1 MTDRTMVTGSPSRT
15 PTPLRGQV
23 IAERYEIRAQ
33 LRNDVFSLGMLAFDQ
48 ETEDRVVLRIIRP
61 ELLDATG
68 RAEAYRALRK
78 ASGTGGRFLPGL
90 LDVDKDGEYVFAVE
104 PVPEGASLRDVLDS
118 RIASN
123 NPMSESELLPLV
135 SHVETALAAVPPPLR
150 HGDVRADHVWVDPH
164 RLWLLGAFVVP
175 ALPTGAVAALLQKD
189 SGLRRRMAP
198 EVLRGI
204 ASDAADRYGVGAIVY
219 EAMTLK
225 TPPEPGEAGELPPTP
240 VGEEVRSLIHPDPG
254 LRAKSLEPLVEAL
267 SKASGLAVPEL
278 DPGTFRAPK
287 RLSVPRPGSIRPA
300 RKPSSIP
307 PSSTQPDAPLE
318 GDTQQM
324 AAVSASDAASLLDS
338 KTAPSSPRGHRKDDE
353 GLPPPP
359 NVSEDARTRQFPM
372 EQTEPDPGEEEIAE
386 TAKLTPLSKKRAKKE
401 LEGRM
406 KDAGL
411 DPRLVRAAL
420 DRNESA
426 SHVDEQGDDG
436 PPSEERDSID
446 PRLVRAALGIER
458 VDSSEEVP
466 LDPAVEAKPAQ
477 GGTQELRLDDLEMQ
491 VDEQESVPLDPAVE
505 AEPARDGTQE
515 LRLDDLE
522 VEEESVPLDPAV
534 PAQPAKE
541 GTQEL
546 RLDDLEMQVDDADE
560 QVAIRAPQAPARDMG
575 LADLEEMRRRRKAV
589 PADGIQPIPRPRKDS
604 LVGMKGPVL
613 FDDSSAPKPQPQVQV
628 HGQPQPQAQHAQP
641 QAQPQ
646 TQAQPQ
652 RAEAQAH
659 PPAAGAAPVAIP
671 AAPRAPRLEPDAAVI
686 VKPASEPPRRAGRA
700 TERPMAP
707 AKERNWGTIIIVV
720 ALLLGAAIII
730 GSFAYARYQ
739 KSQAEEEQRQRIRD
753 RIERMRGGAE

>member
-1 MTDRTMVTGSPSRT
+1 VTDRTMVTGSPSRT

-48 ETEDRVVLRIIRP
+48 ETEERVVLRIIRP

-68 RAEAYRALRK
+68 RAEAYRALRE

-90 LDVDKDGEYVFAVE
+90 LDVDKDGESVFAVE
-104 PVPEGASLRDVLDS
+104 PVPEGTSLRDVLDA
-118 RIASN
+118 RIASDQ
-123 NPMSESELLPLV
+123 PMDERELLPLV
-135 SHVETALAAVPPPLR
+135 SHMETALAAVPPPLR
-150 HGDVRADHVWVDPH
+150 HGDVRADHVWIDPH

-219 EAMTLK
+219 EALTLQ
-225 TPPEPGEAGELPPTP
+225 TPPEPGEAGDLPPTP

-287 RLSVPRPGSIRPA
+287 RLSVPRAGSVRPA
-300 RKPSSIP
+300 RRSPVP
-307 PSSTQPDAPLE
+307 PDAAGPGADADT

-324 AAVSASDAASLLDS
+324 PAVSAAAAESLLES
-338 KTAPSSPRGHRKDDE
+338 ETAPGSPRSHRAKDDD

-359 NVSEDARTRQFPM
+359 AVSEELRTRRFPR
-372 EQTEPDPGEEEIAE
+372 EPTDAEPDSDESAFE
-386 TAKLTPLSKKRAKKE
+386 TAKVTPLSKKRAREE
-401 LEGRM
+401 LEARM
-406 KDAGL
+406 KSAGL

-420 DRNESA
+420 DRSA
-426 SHVDEQGDDG
+426 SSGHVDAEVDDP
-436 PPSEERDSID
+436 PPSKVPDSID

-458 VDSSEEVP
+458 IDLEEEDVPRDPAVSATPASDGTQELRFEEIELAGSDDAVP
-466 LDPAVEAKPAQ
+466 LDPAVPAEVAT
-477 GGTQELRLDDLEMQ
+477 G
-491 VDEQESVPLDPAVE
+491 
-505 AEPARDGTQE
+505 GTQE

-522 VEEESVPLDPAV
+522 VEGGDVPLDPSV
-534 PAQPAKE
+534 PAEPAKE

-546 RLDDLEMQVDDADE
+546 RLDDLEMQVDEADE
-560 QVAIRAPQAPARDMG
+560 QIAVRAPQAPARDLG
-575 LADLEEMRRRRKAV
+575 LADLEEMRRRRGAV
-589 PADGIQPIPRPRKDS
+589 PADGIQPMPRPRKDS
-604 LVGMKGPVL
+604 LVGAQGPVL
-613 FDDSSAPKPQPQVQV
+613 FDDSSGPKPQPQPARAEALRAQV
-628 HGQPQPQAQHAQP
+628 HAA
-641 QAQPQ
+641 QAQPY
-646 TQAQPQ
+646 
-652 RAEAQAH
+652 
-659 PPAAGAAPVAIP
+659 PPAQVHAAPVAPVP
-671 AAPRAPRLEPDAAVI
+671 AAPRTPRVELDEAVHVEPT
-686 VKPASEPPRRAGRA
+686 EQPPRRRGRP
-700 TERPMAP
+700 TERPLAS
-707 AKERNWGTIIIVV
+707 ARKERNWGAIIIVV
-720 ALLLGAAIII
+720 SLLLGAAIII

-739 KSQAEEEQRQRIRD
+739 KSRAEDERRQRIQD
-753 RIERMRGGAE
+753 RIERMRGSGE